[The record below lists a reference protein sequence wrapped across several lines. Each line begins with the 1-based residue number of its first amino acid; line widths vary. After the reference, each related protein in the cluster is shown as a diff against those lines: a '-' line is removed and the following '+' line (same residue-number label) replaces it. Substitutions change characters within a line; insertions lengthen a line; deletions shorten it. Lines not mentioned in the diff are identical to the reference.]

1 MGSAITTA
9 MRMEFSAMREA
20 SLLWCSAIAA
30 AMAGTTDMVS
40 GVIKLAG
47 RL

>member
-1 MGSAITTA
+1 MKTIHAMYWSATNTTKTIV
-9 MRMEFSAMREA
+9 
-20 SLLWCSAIAA
+20 CAIAA